1 MERVGHEHI
10 WVAKKDFLLR
20 RNFKNNIQKIK
31 SYLFKDHPLS
41 IVQFWI
47 TNLMSNIA
55 KRLLDS
61 IMLSIRSRI
70 LNLSLL
76 GCLKIQFMSIYVF
89 AKLLDTLLFMSTIA
103 IIPVNRVYEMMNFFM
118 TLQLRQEQKK
128 IIISFCQKTNSSPD
142 STLCSKQKKLMQ
154 NVFKQGQQ
162 TLDASSL
169 ASL

>member
-1 MERVGHEHI
+1 MFIIERVGHEHI

-76 GCLKIQFMSIYVF
+76 GCLKI
-89 AKLLDTLLFMSTIA
+89 
-103 IIPVNRVYEMMNFFM
+103 
-118 TLQLRQEQKK
+118 
-128 IIISFCQKTNSSPD
+128 
-142 STLCSKQKKLMQ
+142 
-154 NVFKQGQQ
+154 
-162 TLDASSL
+162 
-169 ASL
+169 